1 MILETYS
8 KFIGG
13 GSYMHEPYDDSL
25 SLIKEDKDI
34 MNNFYQ
40 LLYENNNNW
49 FEIKTLLDLSD
60 EIVHENGIVINESF
74 SVKEIVKKI
83 IEKIKNFFRKLK
95 ELFLSV
101 VNAIKK
107 KFKSQKVKKD
117 CQEIRKKVK
126 AQRNSDNTIEKSSI
140 AENIEIPTPRFLGG
154 EIRGINSTLLNLIRY
169 DAESLF
175 TQLYENLDIS
185 KSIDDKI
192 AAIRTYCVYLD
203 KNNNITENEEYKR
216 LIKEC
221 INKQYNEYAEEYR
234 KALNLL
240 CKKFDGLDRF
250 VTVKKD
256 LSITANNEFFSNF
269 NEYIEKEIEYGHSY
283 GISVLDALDII
294 ENVDEITS
302 PLEKFIRN
310 MNKAQDNIKR
320 VINDAAYNFEGF
332 IKDENLIDLSIRE
345 VINFFTYVANVR
357 FGFIIGTSRIIL
369 NLYTKMTDQLYT
381 VVKKM

>member
-1 MILETYS
+1 
-8 KFIGG
+8 
-13 GSYMHEPYDDSL
+13 MHEPYDDSL

-126 AQRNSDNTIEKSSI
+126 AQRNSDNTTEKSSI

-192 AAIRTYCVYLD
+192 AAIRTYCVYID

>member
-1 MILETYS
+1 M
-8 KFIGG
+8 
-13 GSYMHEPYDDSL
+13 
-25 SLIKEDKDI
+25 
-34 MNNFYQ
+34 
-40 LLYENNNNW
+40 
-49 FEIKTLLDLSD
+49 
-60 EIVHENGIVINESF
+60 
-74 SVKEIVKKI
+74 
-83 IEKIKNFFRKLK
+83 
-95 ELFLSV
+95 
-101 VNAIKK
+101 
-107 KFKSQKVKKD
+107 
-117 CQEIRKKVK
+117 
-126 AQRNSDNTIEKSSI
+126 
-140 AENIEIPTPRFLGG
+140 GG

>member
-1 MILETYS
+1 
-8 KFIGG
+8 
-13 GSYMHEPYDDSL
+13 MHEPYDDSL